1 MANTLR
7 FITMTVN
14 MPASVKDKMQDD
26 ADRRGV
32 TIGTVAREILAK
44 HYGVTGINLVAA
56 KGGARAGAGRKPLP
70 VVGAIPSLA
79 FIPIR
84 RD

>member
-56 KGGARAGAGRKPLP
+56 KGGARVGAGRKPVP
-70 VVGAIPSLA
+70 AIPGRPSL
-79 FIPIR
+79 PLVR
-84 RD
+84 VGVS